1 MAKIV
6 SLVVKLGALAFVLYL
21 PSTYAIEMQ
30 LLGGIWIT
38 QLFPAV
44 IVGAFTRKCHP
55 WALLTG
61 WAAGMASGTGMALSN
76 HLKSSVYPIHCC
88 GHTWLMYAAVPA
100 VTLNLA
106 VTVVLTLLLKACKV
120 SPGQDA
126 TIAED
131 YA

>member
-1 MAKIV
+1 
-6 SLVVKLGALAFVLYL
+6 
-21 PSTYAIEMQ
+21 MQ

-44 IVGAFTRKCHP
+44 VIGAFTRKLHP
-55 WALLTG
+55 WALLAG
-61 WAAGMASGTGMALSN
+61 WAVGMTSGTAMVASN
-76 HLKSSVYPIHCC
+76 HLKSSVYAVHCC

-100 VTLNLA
+100 VLLNLA
-106 VTVVLTLLLKACKV
+106 VALVLTLLLGAFKV
-120 SPGQDA
+120 SPGLDS